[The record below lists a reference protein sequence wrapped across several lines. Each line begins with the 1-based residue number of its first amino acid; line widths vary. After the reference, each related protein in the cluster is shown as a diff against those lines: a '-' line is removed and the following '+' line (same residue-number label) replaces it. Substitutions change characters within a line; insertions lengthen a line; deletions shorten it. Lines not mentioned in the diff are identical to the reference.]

1 MVLFYYFFKLSEG
14 REIDAETERQR
25 LVISSNVY
33 RQSLILKI
41 HFPVGA
47 TLTV

>member
-1 MVLFYYFFKLSEG
+1 MQ
-14 REIDAETERQR
+14 RQRDRDRERQR
-25 LVISSNVY
+25 LVISSDVY